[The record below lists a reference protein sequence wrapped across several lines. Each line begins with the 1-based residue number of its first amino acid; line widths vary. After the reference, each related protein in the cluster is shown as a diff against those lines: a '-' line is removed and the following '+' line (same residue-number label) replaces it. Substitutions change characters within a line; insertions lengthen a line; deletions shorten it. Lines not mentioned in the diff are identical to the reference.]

1 MLFNSRNKY
10 EIDIIIIICYFN
22 KIIVKLHERQLHNVK
37 YITHCGDQIGTI
49 KFFKYEINRNH

>member
-49 KFFKYEINRNH
+49 NIFQIWN